1 VGTKGEFFVVEKM
14 DAGTLRVDPGALQ
27 AFAKNLGDEASGIK
41 KLNAGDGFNVAA
53 TALPGTQFG
62 TAVQPATDAVNRSLT
77 RIGERLDKIASIT
90 HNAAGAFEVAETD
103 FTNNLKTIGL
113 QLP

>member
-1 VGTKGEFFVVEKM
+1 MVDQM
-14 DAGTLRVDPGALQ
+14 DPGTLRVDAGALQ
-27 AFAKNLGDEASGIK
+27 TFAKNLGNEADGIK
-41 KLNAGDGFNVAA
+41 KLNAGDGFDVAA
-53 TALPGTQFG
+53 NALPGTQFG

-103 FTNNLKTIGL
+103 FANSLKTIGL

>member
-1 VGTKGEFFVVEKM
+1 MVEKM
-14 DAGTLRVDPGALQ
+14 DAGTLRVDAGALQ
-27 AFAKNLGDEASGIK
+27 TFAKSLGDEAGGVK
-41 KLNAGDGFNVAA
+41 KLNAGDGFNAA
-53 TALPGTQFG
+53 LDALPGTQFG

-77 RIGERLDKIASIT
+77 RIGERLEKIASLT

-103 FTNNLKTIGL
+103 FANNLKTIGL

>member
-1 VGTKGEFFVVEKM
+1 MVEQMDPGTF
-14 DAGTLRVDPGALQ
+14 RVDVGALQ
-27 AFAKNLGDEASGIK
+27 TFAKNLGDEAGSIER
-41 KLNAGDGFNVAA
+41 LNAGDGFSVAA
-53 TALPGTQFG
+53 NALPGTQFG
-62 TAVQPATDAVNRSLT
+62 TAVQPATDAVNRNLI
-77 RIGERLDKIASIT
+77 RIGERLEKIASMT